1 MTVAETQQIAQVA
14 ERACKAVINHPKNER
29 LQVDLFD
36 VLAPLTKLA
45 QADDTAY
52 AGHLHDLVQQAGV
65 RADIVR
71 NRINDARPNV
81 VDGSAAS
88 IGRPARDLQQLLSQ
102 LIGELEQPPDV

>member
-1 MTVAETQQIAQVA
+1 MTVAEIQQIAQVA

-29 LQVDLFD
+29 LKVDLFD

-45 QADDTAY
+45 QADDPAY
-52 AGHLHDLVQQAGV
+52 AGHLRDLVQQAGV

-71 NRINDARPNV
+71 SRINDARPNV
-81 VDGSAAS
+81 VGAS

-102 LIGELEQPPDV
+102 LIGEVEQPPDV